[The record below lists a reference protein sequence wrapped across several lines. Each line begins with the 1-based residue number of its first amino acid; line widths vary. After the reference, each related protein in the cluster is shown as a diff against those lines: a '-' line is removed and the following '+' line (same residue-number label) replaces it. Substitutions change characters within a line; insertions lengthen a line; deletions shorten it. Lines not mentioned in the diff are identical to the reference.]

1 MLPALAAGQVNVVTL
16 LVMLWAA
23 GIVFSRSAFFDLMDI
38 QGDRLVGVET
48 IPILL
53 GEKRSAD
60 LLKVNLGAMTI
71 LLLLMSMT
79 GLVPSLGFLLLLVPM
94 AMVGVIRAHE
104 RGHIP
109 SGARLEL
116 MIESNFILAG
126 LLALIWH
133 LFN

>member
-1 MLPALAAGQVNVVTL
+1 
-16 LVMLWAA
+16 
-23 GIVFSRSAFFDLMDI
+23 
-38 QGDRLVGVET
+38 
-48 IPILL
+48 
-53 GEKRSAD
+53 
-60 LLKVNLGAMTI
+60 
-71 LLLLMSMT
+71 
-79 GLVPSLGFLLLLVPM
+79 M